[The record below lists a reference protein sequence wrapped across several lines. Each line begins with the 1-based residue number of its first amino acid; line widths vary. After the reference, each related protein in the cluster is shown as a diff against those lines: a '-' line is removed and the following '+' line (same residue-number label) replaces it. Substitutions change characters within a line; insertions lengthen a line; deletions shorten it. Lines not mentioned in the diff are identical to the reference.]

1 MSKKANGQTSTV
13 DDLIAATVQARE
25 VIRELHGATKDLQRE
40 LKETQAAIAGARTA
54 ALDDIQRSGIDAA
67 EDIGKLVYDI
77 LDGWLKKITA
87 FVQCPECGLVQA
99 ILTDDGRRCECAT
112 CGHRFPKSAVLL
124 SDSNISQRRKP

>member
-1 MSKKANGQTSTV
+1 MSNKANGQPSTI

-25 VIRELHGATKDLQRE
+25 VIRELHGATKDLRRE
-40 LKETQAAIAGARTA
+40 MKETQAAIAGARTA

-67 EDIGKLVYDI
+67 EDIGKLVHDI

-124 SDSNISQRRKP
+124 SDSNTSQRREP